1 MNFLKKDLI
10 FIPVGGSEA
19 IGMNANLYHYN
30 DKWILVDLGIS
41 FPDETQLGVDILLP
55 DYNFIK
61 SLKNKLL
68 GIFLTH
74 GHEDHFG
81 AIPYFAKEITC
92 PIWGTEFT
100 LALLRRKLK
109 DNNLYTDLK
118 FNSIPKS
125 NNIKIGDFEIE
136 VVKTSHSIPQAISYL
151 IKTKSEKLFHT
162 GDWKFEPSENLKEES
177 NSSILKKISKLNIS
191 CLISDSTNAMV
202 NGITPSEKFAFNGL
216 FEVIKKKKGCVLVT
230 CFSSNISRIKSLI
243 TIANKT
249 KRKVCIVGRAL
260 RRSVEAAIETSILSK
275 DFISISEKDVKKYN
289 NRDLMIICSGSQGE
303 PNSALSRI
311 SSGKHEKISLY
322 KGDTV
327 IFSSRKI
334 PGNENA
340 ILKVEE
346 RLFENSVEVINDED
360 HNVHVSGHPSRDEII
375 DLYNLLKPSSV
386 IPVHGNRKQLESN
399 ANLAKICQIKNV
411 LVPKNGHVIKINN
424 GNLSLIDKIEMDTK
438 VYDGGSV
445 VSLKDERFILRKHA
459 LWNGIVTASVVIND
473 QGEVLAVPKLT
484 QSGISDTNK
493 MNNILMEISLLI
505 EDLIDNIKDP
515 DLLNDT
521 HLEREI
527 KKIIVS
533 QIRKTFSVRPLT
545 NIHINRLL

>member
-81 AIPYFAKEITC
+81 AIPYFAKEINC

-109 DNNLYTDLK
+109 DNNVNSNLN
-118 FNSIPKS
+118 FNTIPKS
-125 NNIKIGDFEIE
+125 KNIKIGDFEIE
-136 VVKTSHSIPQAISYL
+136 AVKTSHSIPQAISYL

-162 GDWKFEPSENLKEES
+162 GDWKFEPSKNLKEES
-177 NSSILKKISKLNIS
+177 NFSILKKISKLNIS

-202 NGITPSEKFAFNGL
+202 DGTTPSEQFAFDGL
-216 FEVIKKKKGCVLVT
+216 FEIIKIKKGCVLIT
-230 CFSSNISRIKSLI
+230 CFSSNVSRIKSLI
-243 TIANKT
+243 TIASKT

-260 RRSVEAAIETSILSK
+260 KRSVEAAIETNILPK
-275 DFISISEKDVKKYN
+275 DFTSISEKDAKKIN
-289 NRDLMIICSGSQGE
+289 CKDLMIICSGSQGE

-311 SSGKHEKISLY
+311 SSGRHEKISLF

-346 RLFENSVEVINDED
+346 RLFEKSIEVINDEEYA
-360 HNVHVSGHPSRDEII
+360 VHVSGHPSRDEITEM
-375 DLYNLLKPSSV
+375 YNLLKPSSV

-399 ANLAKICQIKNV
+399 ANLAKLCQIKNV
-411 LVPKNGHVIKINN
+411 LIPKNGYVIKISN

-445 VSLKDERFILRKHA
+445 VSLKDERFIIRKHA
-459 LWNGIVTASVVIND
+459 LWNGIITASVVIND

-493 MNNILMEISLLI
+493 MKNILMEISLLI

-515 DLLNDT
+515 NLFNDA
-521 HLEREI
+521 HLENEI
-527 KKIIVS
+527 KKTIVS
-533 QIRKTFSVRPLT
+533 QIKKAFFVRPLT